1 MRNGRAVYTVR
12 LHFDWLTFEPGGRG
26 TPAILTSARRGR
38 VGRQTPGQRP
48 PRRGAHW
55 FRLRGWLLDRRKK
68 RDGGSYRRRF
78 LIGWLGSDI
87 EAKIGLG
94 HSGMFPC
101 LRAGVLTRFDR
112 AVSSA

>member
-1 MRNGRAVYTVR
+1 MRSQA
-12 LHFDWLTFEPGGRG
+12 
-26 TPAILTSARRGR
+26 TS
-38 VGRQTPGQRP
+38 QHP
-48 PRRGAHW
+48 PRWGALW

-78 LIGWLGSDI
+78 LVGWLGRNI